1 MGRRK
6 IVITPEFT
14 ITSNMVNLLAEI
26 TKMLTRLEYLP
37 RMDLP
42 LRRTMRLQT
51 IQGMLAID
59 GIGMPMELIAA
70 IRDNKHDI
78 LTPLDI
84 EVRNAIKVYREA
96 DAARWNLF
104 SVSTMNYIHKMLMP
118 GGMSEYTKGMICGVG
133 IDTDGIVTRRNL
145 PADKISDLIANLLES
160 LKDTMVHPLIA
171 VPAFHY
177 ELEHIHPFA
186 LGNSRVG
193 WLWQM
198 LLLKSWNK
206 LFAYFP
212 VEQMIYKDREHYV
225 SMTNYSTETGD
236 CAHYI
241 EFMLHEILDTMNQVI
256 FTLETTQETTRK
268 VTQETT
274 LKTTREKILEVLKN
288 RPKTSKNE
296 LACLLDCSPDLIKYH
311 MQKLINDGVIARV
324 GSTKGG
330 RWEVCQ

>member
-1 MGRRK
+1 MGRRE

-26 TKMLTRLEYLP
+26 TKMLTRMEYLP

-42 LRRTMRLQT
+42 MRRLMRLQT

-59 GIGMPMELIAA
+59 GIGVPIELIAA

-84 EVRNAIKVYREA
+84 EVRNAIKAYREA
-96 DAARWNLF
+96 EAARWNLF
-104 SVSTMNYIHKMLMP
+104 SVSTMNSVHEMLMP
-118 GGMSEYTKGMICGVG
+118 GGMSEYATGMIGGVG
-133 IDTDGIVTRRNL
+133 IDTGGIVTKRNM
-145 PADKISDLIANLLES
+145 PTDKISDLIANLLES
-160 LKDTMVHPLIA
+160 LKDTTVHPLIA
-171 VPAFHY
+171 IPAFHY
-177 ELEHIHPFA
+177 ELEYIHPFA
-186 LGNSRVG
+186 QGNSRVG

-206 LFAYFP
+206 LFASFP
-212 VEQMIYKDREHYV
+212 VEQIIYKDREHYV

-241 EFMLHEILDTMNQVI
+241 EFMLHEILDTMSQVI
-256 FTLETTQETTRK
+256 FTLQTTQETTRK
-268 VTQETT
+268 ITQETT
-274 LKTTREKILEVLKN
+274 LQTTREKILEVLKN

-296 LACLLDCSPDLIKYH
+296 LANLLGCSPDLIKYH
-311 MQKLINDGVIARV
+311 MQKLINDGVVTRT
-324 GSTKGG
+324 GYNKGG